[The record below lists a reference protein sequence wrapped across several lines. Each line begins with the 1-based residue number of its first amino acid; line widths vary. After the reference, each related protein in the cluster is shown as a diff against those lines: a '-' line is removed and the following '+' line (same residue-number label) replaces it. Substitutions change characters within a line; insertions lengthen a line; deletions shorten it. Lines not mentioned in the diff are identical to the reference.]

1 MANGANDCLIIFQ
14 ENVIEGERQVT
25 VQDIFLSRGLTLEMK
40 GMCIL
45 VYGLMSL
52 IST

>member
-1 MANGANDCLIIFQ
+1 MKLR
-14 ENVIEGERQVT
+14 VKKRIEVMLS
-25 VQDIFLSRGLTLEMK
+25 DIVVCRIDGLTFEMN